1 MFVFYTLSG
10 NTLVDSIAPWKQWSW
25 GALSSTEHLLWSH
38 TDVQSCRQIP
48 SLLCISVEQVENNCW
63 RFRIFKD
70 TSALVAGEQKRTR
83 KTNLDWKGVT
93 PFAQARDIDNG
104 SILRVARMIFQLE
117 CEESVECYCTET
129 VKRTWQALGHFWLV
143 VTHAWLSR
151 ERKVTRESEI
161 PKKSSWA
168 RHTGTQPF
176 WRIFVSIPPK
186 YSHKEIEQD

>member
-25 GALSSTEHLLWSH
+25 GALSGAEHLLWNH

-93 PFAQARDIDNG
+93 PFAQARDVDNG
-104 SILRVARMIFQLE
+104 TQSRFWEPRWSSNWNARNLWNVIVL
-117 CEESVECYCTET
+117 
-129 VKRTWQALGHFWLV
+129 KRTWASMVTFDWLLHMHGCHEKDKWHV
-143 VTHAWLSR
+143 KVKF
-151 ERKVTRESEI
+151 RKSQELA
-161 PKKSSWA
+161 SWA
-168 RHTGTQPF
+168 RHTGTRPF
-176 WRIFVSIPPK
+176 WRIFLSIPP
-186 YSHKEIEQD
+186 SIFT